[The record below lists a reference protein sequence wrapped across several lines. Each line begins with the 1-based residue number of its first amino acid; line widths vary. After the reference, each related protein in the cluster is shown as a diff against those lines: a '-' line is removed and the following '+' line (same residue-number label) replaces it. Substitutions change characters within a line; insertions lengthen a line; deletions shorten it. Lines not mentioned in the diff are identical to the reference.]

1 MASYEEFKNM
11 LYIVTWL
18 YQMERK
24 LQDILA
30 TLLPFWE
37 DMESEHKLLLWI
49 VVAVLTLIGV
59 SFKIYLQYRERIKIR
74 MKEEDIKFQLQ
85 SKETENLLK
94 IEQQKNQQNFE
105 LNKNTQKL
113 LEKSIYLLK
122 KNNSQLLSFIKKLW
136 SEKHTNSKR

>member
-1 MASYEEFKNM
+1 
-11 LYIVTWL
+11 
-18 YQMERK
+18 MERK
-24 LQDILA
+24 LQDILGA
-30 TLLPFWE
+30 LLPFWE

-49 VVAVLTLIGV
+49 VIAILTLIGV
-59 SFKIYLQYRERIKIR
+59 SFKVYLQYREKIKIR

-85 SKETENLLK
+85 SKETENRLK

-122 KNNSQLLSFIKKLW
+122 KNNSQLLSFIKK
-136 SEKHTNSKR
+136 S

>member
-49 VVAVLTLIGV
+49 VIAILTLIGV
-59 SFKIYLQYRERIKIR
+59 SFKVYLQYREKIKIR

-85 SKETENLLK
+85 SKETENRLK

-122 KNNSQLLSFIKKLW
+122 KNNSQLLSFIKKSW

>member
-1 MASYEEFKNM
+1 
-11 LYIVTWL
+11 
-18 YQMERK
+18 MERK
-24 LQDILA
+24 LQDILTA
-30 TLLPFWE
+30 LLPFWE
-37 DMESEHKLLLWI
+37 DMESKHKLLLWI
-49 VVAVLTLIGV
+49 VIAILTLIGV
-59 SFKIYLQYRERIKIR
+59 SFKVYLQYREKIKIR

-85 SKETENLLK
+85 SKETENRLK

-122 KNNSQLLSFIKKLW
+122 KHNSQLLSFIKKSW

>member
-1 MASYEEFKNM
+1 
-11 LYIVTWL
+11 
-18 YQMERK
+18 MERK

-30 TLLPFWE
+30 ALLPFWE

-113 LEKSIYLLK
+113 LEKSICLLK
-122 KNNSQLLSFIKKLW
+122 KDNSQLLSFIKKTSW
-136 SEKHTNSKR
+136 SEKPTNLKR

>member
-1 MASYEEFKNM
+1 MASYEEFKNVF
-11 LYIVTWL
+11 YIVLWL

-24 LQDILA
+24 LQDILGA
-30 TLLPFWE
+30 LLPFWE

-49 VVAVLTLIGV
+49 VIAILTLIGV
-59 SFKIYLQYRERIKIR
+59 SFKVYLQYREKIKIR

-85 SKETENLLK
+85 SKETENRLK

-122 KNNSQLLSFIKKLW
+122 KNNSQLLSFIKKSW

>member
-122 KNNSQLLSFIKKLW
+122 KNNSQLLSFIKKSW

>member
-1 MASYEEFKNM
+1 
-11 LYIVTWL
+11 
-18 YQMERK
+18 MERK

-122 KNNSQLLSFIKKLW
+122 KNNSQLLSFIKK
-136 SEKHTNSKR
+136 S